1 MKAKV
6 AERGQVTIPKTLR
19 RKLGLVPGTI
29 LDFEVDGGR
38 LVAAKLQPQ
47 GPVEAVFGSLGRGRS
62 TDELVGKLRGQ
73 RDHGCGHQRSRGH
86 P

>member
-1 MKAKV
+1 MFWLKVCEMKAKV
-6 AERGQVTIPKTLR
+6 AERGQVTVPKTLR

-38 LVAAKLQPQ
+38 LVAAKLPPQ

-62 TDELVGKLRGQ
+62 TDELVGKPRG
-73 RDHGCGHQRSRGH
+73 
-86 P
+86 PA

>member
-38 LVAAKLQPQ
+38 LVAAKLQPR
-47 GPVEAVFGSLGRGRS
+47 GAVEAVFGSLGRGRS
-62 TDELVGKLRGQ
+62 TDELVGKLRG
-73 RDHGCGHQRSRGH
+73 
-86 P
+86 PA

>member
-38 LVAAKLQPQ
+38 LVAAKLRPQ
-47 GPVEAVFGSLGRGRS
+47 GPVEAVFGSLGSGRS
-62 TDELVGKLRGQ
+62 TDELVGKLRG
-73 RDHGCGHQRSRGH
+73 
-86 P
+86 PA